1 MQCEFEVLLLALSLS
16 LEASCLGVM
25 LAAWCVCVCVGSSLS
40 RVRRSALCSFFLF
53 TLIVPKR

>member
-25 LAAWCVCVCVGSSLS
+25 LAAWCVCVCGGVLPVQGQEECFVLILS
-40 RVRRSALCSFFLF
+40 VYFNCA
-53 TLIVPKR
+53 

>member
-25 LAAWCVCVCVGSSLS
+25 LAAWCVCVCGGVLPVQGQEECFVLILS
-40 RVRRSALCSFFLF
+40 VYFKCA
-53 TLIVPKR
+53 